1 MNYQQTVDYLYQH
14 LPMFTRVGAA
24 ALKNDLHNTL
34 ELCNLLDNP
43 QHKFKSIHIA
53 GTNGKGSTSHM
64 LAAILQQAGYKVGLY
79 TSPHLQ
85 DFRERIRINGQMVPE
100 KFVVEFVEQMQ
111 DAIAGI
117 EPSFFELTVAMAFH
131 YFALEQVDVAVIEV
145 GLGGRLDST
154 NVITPEL
161 SVITNI
167 SYDHMHIL
175 GNTLPEIAA
184 EKAGII
190 KAGVP
195 VVIGETQP
203 AVQSIFTHKAA
214 EMQAPLHFA
223 DQEWLVQESNLNPT
237 HPGSG
242 LQMQLLHKQQQQVK
256 HITLGLSG
264 QYQEKNIMT
273 VLSAVK
279 ILQHSGWN
287 IPDAALHDGLLHVK
301 KLTGLRGRWEVMS
314 ENPLL
319 VMDVGHNEAGIKEI
333 MQQLRH
339 TKYQQLHIVTGF
351 VKDKA
356 VDAVLPLFP
365 ATATYYFTKA
375 QIPRALD
382 EHLLA
387 EMAAANGLKGHTY
400 ASVQEALQAAKQH
413 AHKDDMILVCGS
425 FFIVS
430 EAM

>member
-1 MNYQQTVDYLYQH
+1 MMNYQQTVDYLYQH

-34 ELCNLLDNP
+34 ELCALLDNP

-64 LAAILQQAGYKVGLY
+64 LAAVLQQAGYKTGLY

-85 DFRERIRINGQMVPE
+85 DFRERIRVNGQLVPE
-100 KFVVEFVEQMQ
+100 EFVVEFTEQMQ
-111 DAIAGI
+111 DAIAKI

-131 YFALEQVDVAVIEV
+131 YFALEQVDIAVIEV

-175 GNTLPEIAA
+175 GNTLPLIAA

-190 KAGVP
+190 KPGVP
-195 VVIGETQP
+195 VVIGETQQE
-203 AVQSIFTHKAA
+203 VQPVFLEKAA
-214 EMQAPLHFA
+214 AMQAPIHFA
-223 DQEWLVQESNLNPT
+223 DQEWLVQESKLS
-237 HPGSG
+237 GSG
-242 LQMQLLHKQQQQVK
+242 LELGVVNKQQPEMK
-256 HITLGLSG
+256 HIHLDLGG
-264 QYQEKNIMT
+264 QYQEKNILS
-273 VLSAVK
+273 VLSALK
-279 ILQHSGWN
+279 ILQLGGWE
-287 IPDAALHDGLLHVK
+287 IPETAVQEGLSHVR
-301 KLTGLRGRWEVMS
+301 KLTGLRGRWEVVS
-314 ENPLL
+314 KHPLL
-319 VMDVGHNEAGIKEI
+319 VMDVGHNEAGIAEI

-339 TKYQQLHIVTGF
+339 TVYQKLHIVVGF

-365 ATATYYFTKA
+365 VTASYYFCKA

-382 EHLLA
+382 ELTLM
-387 EMAAANGLKGHTY
+387 EMATAHGLKGHAYGT
-400 ASVQEALQAAKQH
+400 VQEALQAAKQH
-413 AHKDDMILVCGS
+413 AHKEDLILVCGS
-425 FFIVS
+425 FFVVA

>member
-14 LPMFTRVGAA
+14 LPMFTRVGAV

-34 ELCNLLDNP
+34 ALCNLLDNP

-64 LAAILQQAGYKVGLY
+64 LAAVLQQAGYRTGLY

-85 DFRERIRINGQMVPE
+85 DFRERIRVNGQMVPE
-100 KFVVEFVEQMQ
+100 NFVVEFVQQMQ
-111 DAIAGI
+111 NAITTI

-131 YFALEQVDVAVIEV
+131 YFALEQVDVAIIEV

-161 SVITNI
+161 SIITNI

-175 GNTLPEIAA
+175 GNTLPEIAG

-190 KAGVP
+190 KPGIP

-203 AVQSIFTHKAA
+203 AVQSVFTDRAA
-214 EMQAPLHFA
+214 ALQAPIHFA

-256 HITLGLSG
+256 HITAGLSG

-279 ILQHSGWN
+279 ILQHQGWS
-287 IPDAALHDGLLHVK
+287 IPDAALQDGLLHVK
-301 KLTGLRGRWEVMS
+301 KLTGLRGRWEVMG

-319 VMDVGHNEAGIKEI
+319 VMDVGHNEAGITEV

-339 TKYQQLHIVTGF
+339 TQYQQLHVVVGF

-365 ATATYYFTKA
+365 TAASYYFCKA
-375 QIPRALD
+375 QLPRALD
-382 EHLLA
+382 QHTLA
-387 EMAAANGLKGHTY
+387 EMAAAHGLKGHAY
-400 ASVQEALQAAKQH
+400 ATVQEALQAAKQH
-413 AHKDDMILVCGS
+413 ARKEDMILVCGS

>member
-14 LPMFTRVGAA
+14 LPMFTRVGAV

-111 DAIAGI
+111 DAITSIA
-117 EPSFFELTVAMAFH
+117 PSFFELTVAMAFH

-195 VVIGETQP
+195 VVVGETQP
-203 AVQSIFTHKAA
+203 AVQSVFTGKAA
-214 EMQAPLHFA
+214 EMQAPIHFA

-279 ILQHSGWN
+279 VLQHSGWN
-287 IPDAALHDGLLHVK
+287 IPDTALRDGLLHVK
-301 KLTGLRGRWEVMS
+301 KLTGLRGRWEVMG

-333 MQQLRH
+333 IQQLRH
-339 TKYQQLHIVTGF
+339 TRYQQLHIVTGF

-382 EHLLA
+382 EHILA

-400 ASVQEALQAAKQH
+400 ATVQEALQAAKQH

>member
-14 LPMFTRVGAA
+14 LPMFTRVGAV

-34 ELCNLLDNP
+34 ELCNLLGNP

-100 KFVVEFVEQMQ
+100 NFVVEFVEQMR
-111 DAIAGI
+111 DAIASI

-203 AVQSIFTHKAA
+203 AVQSVFTNKAA
-214 EMQAPLHFA
+214 EMQAPIHFA

-279 ILQHSGWN
+279 LLQHSGWS
-287 IPDAALHDGLLHVK
+287 IPEAALHDGLLHVK

-333 MQQLRH
+333 VQQLRH
-339 TKYQQLHIVTGF
+339 TTYQQLHIVTGF

-365 ATATYYFTKA
+365 TTAAYYFTKA

-382 EHLLA
+382 EHTLA
-387 EMAAANGLKGHTY
+387 EMAAASGLKGHSY
-400 ASVQEALQAAKQH
+400 ATVQEALQAARQH

>member
-111 DAIAGI
+111 NAIAGI

-203 AVQSIFTHKAA
+203 AVQSVFINKAA
-214 EMQAPLHFA
+214 ELQAPIHFA
-223 DQEWLVQESNLNPT
+223 DQEWLVQESNLNPA

-279 ILQHSGWN
+279 VLQHSGWN

-333 MQQLRH
+333 IQQLRH

-365 ATATYYFTKA
+365 VTATYYFTKA

-382 EHLLA
+382 EHILA
-387 EMAAANGLKGHTY
+387 EIAAANGLRGHTY
-400 ASVQEALQAAKQH
+400 ATVQEALQAAKQH

>member
-14 LPMFTRVGAA
+14 LPMFTRVGAV

-111 DAIAGI
+111 DAIASI

-190 KAGVP
+190 KAGIP

-203 AVQSIFTHKAA
+203 AVQSVFTGKAA
-214 EMQAPLHFA
+214 EMQAPIHFA
-223 DQEWLVQESNLNPT
+223 DQEWLVQESNLNPS

-365 ATATYYFTKA
+365 TTATYYFTRA

-382 EHLLA
+382 EHTLA
-387 EMAAANGLKGHTY
+387 EMAAASGLKGHTY
-400 ASVQEALQAAKQH
+400 ATVQEALQAAKQH